1 MYGPFSK
8 QWSAIFRTILT
19 LCSLHLTQHWRWRCH
34 WGLASPPPV
43 SILTGYLVGTS
54 LWWGCGQPFSCE
66 KLGFKVTLKNGPR
79 TLGFSQQPL
88 SLLTLALPCE
98 KPERSLMGA
107 DPLTQYIS
115 FIFPLSYYST
125 CTLLKFPVSTVPCV
139 SVFLLLFHILMTFFR
154 V

>member
-1 MYGPFSK
+1 MICNIPDYFNPLLAPPDATLEAEMPLGVG
-8 QWSAIFRTILT
+8 IL
-19 LCSLHLTQHWRWRCH
+19 L
-34 WGLASPPPV
+34 

-54 LWWGCGQPFSCE
+54 LWWGWGQPFSCE